1 MTHHEARLRRA
12 IARVLSRGAD
22 TESLNT
28 LGVDLCHVETGLA
41 WSRLYVSTPEDRI
54 RLGRLERHLRRLRQ
68 HAWRLHDRQR
78 EAA

>member
-1 MTHHEARLRRA
+1 MTHHETRLRRA
-12 IARVLSRGAD
+12 IARVLPRASA
-22 TESLNT
+22 TAT
-28 LGVDLCHVETGLA
+28 LVELGSDICYVETGLTWA
-41 WSRLYVSTPEDRI
+41 SAFVSTPEDRI